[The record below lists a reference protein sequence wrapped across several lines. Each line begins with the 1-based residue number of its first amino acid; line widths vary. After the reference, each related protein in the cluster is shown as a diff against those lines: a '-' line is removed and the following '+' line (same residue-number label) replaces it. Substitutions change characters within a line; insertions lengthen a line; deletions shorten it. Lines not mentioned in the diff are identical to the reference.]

1 MKKIRIILSVSTIFI
16 AVTAGYRAMGGA
28 PAAQNIIHVTSV
40 KELFENIGS
49 NRTIVC
55 APGLYDVRNA
65 QGVVTEFLFFKYSEP
80 QIQHVKGLVIRGV
93 KGVEI
98 INGRNDGFVLIF
110 NDCRDVTLEGLTLG
124 HEKDTEHCHGGVVW
138 FENTTGI
145 KITKCDIYGCGL
157 TGIEFDRVKGVSV
170 ADSIIRDC
178 TICALSLEE
187 CIDVRFD
194 RCTFSGTEGRTLFYI
209 RRVRDVVIA
218 DSAVKNNRS
227 THLIFGA
234 NLMTDRVSVIRSRFE
249 NNAALRLSDSNSRIR
264 FTESVFTGNSFDK
277 K

>member
-1 MKKIRIILSVSTIFI
+1 M
-16 AVTAGYRAMGGA
+16 AGYTAMSGARAEE
-28 PAAQNIIHVTSV
+28 NIIHVTNA

-49 NRTIVC
+49 NRAIVC
-55 APGLYDVRNA
+55 APGLYDVRSA
-65 QGVVTEFLFFKYSEP
+65 RGIVTECVFFKYSAPE
-80 QIQHVKGLVIRGV
+80 IRHVNGLVIRGG

-98 INGRNDGFVLIF
+98 INGRNSGFVF
-110 NDCRDVTLEGLTLG
+110 TFEDCRDIAFDGLTLG
-124 HEKDTEHCHGGVVW
+124 HEKDTDRCHGGVIW
-138 FENTTGI
+138 FRNTTGV

-194 RCTFSGTEGRTLFYI
+194 RCTFSGTEGHTLFYI

>member
-1 MKKIRIILSVSTIFI
+1 
-16 AVTAGYRAMGGA
+16 
-28 PAAQNIIHVTSV
+28 
-40 KELFENIGS
+40 
-49 NRTIVC
+49 
-55 APGLYDVRNA
+55 
-65 QGVVTEFLFFKYSEP
+65 
-80 QIQHVKGLVIRGV
+80 
-93 KGVEI
+93 
-98 INGRNDGFVLIF
+98 
-110 NDCRDVTLEGLTLG
+110 
-124 HEKDTEHCHGGVVW
+124 
-138 FENTTGI
+138 
-145 KITKCDIYGCGL
+145 
-157 TGIEFDRVKGVSV
+157 
-170 ADSIIRDC
+170 
-178 TICALSLEE
+178 
-187 CIDVRFD
+187 VRFD

>member
-157 TGIEFDRVKGVSV
+157 TGIEFDRVKACRWLIQSFVTVLYARCRWRSV
-170 ADSIIRDC
+170 LMC
-178 TICALSLEE
+178 VL
-187 CIDVRFD
+187 ID
-194 RCTFSGTEGRTLFYI
+194 
-209 RRVRDVVIA
+209 A
-218 DSAVKNNRS
+218 HSAVPR
-227 THLIFGA
+227 GA
-234 NLMTDRVSVIRSRFE
+234 PC
-249 NNAALRLSDSNSRIR
+249 
-264 FTESVFTGNSFDK
+264 FTSAESGMW
-277 K
+277 